1 MKSINLKKIFCVMLS
16 ASIIMPSGVNAK
28 SASSKW
34 NSENVKK
41 VVKKAAPYVAGIGVP
56 VAAIVVVGSVLLAK
70 NFDKSNKDKNNS
82 DVAKSKSDDTD
93 NKNDSS
99 SGNQIPASVN
109 KCDKSPS
116 NISGE
121 ITQEFVDSCIEKG
134 TLPGI
139 EFHTMKPDV
148 IGYKKYLF
156 YKITD
161 KVAAQK
167 YLEFV
172 KSGNKGNVFEWQ
184 MCVIYQDK
192 VAWGAATVSAVF
204 GKDTAL
210 ARDINRVVSKII
222 DDENFKCKDCKTQE
236 DKSAEG
242 WERKKVII
250 AGEKDSLPAP
260 TDADIP
266 SDPMPG
272 KVDVKKQQPKTQDKD
287 ESVSTEDSHSER
299 QITQTPS
306 EQLLSDIV
314 GSDAVAGSSVSDEAA
329 KKVKKNVNDAMS
341 KGELPGFQFYRCKK
355 SIIRGTYHCYI
366 VVDATKAK
374 QSLDIKD
381 ENDET
386 WKKVLCYQNRWLFKN
401 SKLSKWSFFK
411 IFGFGEG
418 FGEKF
423 DIITHE
429 NDIQSRAGTITFE
442 KGTSEYETADIGCA
456 VFQGGDKCMKN
467 IPSMSDGALIS
478 VITKK
483 NFDNPEDVLSAYK

>member
-1 MKSINLKKIFCVMLS
+1 MKSINLKKLFCVMLS

-41 VVKKAAPYVAGIGVP
+41 VVKKAAPYVAGIGAP

-139 EFHTMKPDV
+139 EFHTIKSKMP
-148 IGYKKYLF
+148 GFRKYLF

-161 KVAAQK
+161 NVAAHK

-172 KSGNKGNVFEWQ
+172 KSGNKRNVFEWQ

-222 DDENFKCKDCKTQE
+222 DDENFECKDYTIQK

-242 WERKKVII
+242 WEREKVII

-260 TDADIP
+260 TDADMP

-299 QITQTPS
+299 QSTQTPS

-355 SIIRGTYHCYI
+355 SIRGTYHCYI

-374 QSLDIKD
+374 QSLGIKD

-386 WKKVLCYQNRWLFKN
+386 WRKVLCYQNRWLFKD
-401 SKLSKWSFFK
+401 STFSKWSFGR
-411 IFGFGEG
+411 IFGLEKG
-418 FGEKF
+418 FGKKF

-429 NDIQSRAGTITFE
+429 NDIQSREGTITFE
-442 KGTSEYETADIGCA
+442 KGTSEYETANIGCA
-456 VFQGGDKCMKN
+456 VFQREDKRMKN
-467 IPSMSDGALIS
+467 IPYVSDDALIS
-478 VITKK
+478 VITKE